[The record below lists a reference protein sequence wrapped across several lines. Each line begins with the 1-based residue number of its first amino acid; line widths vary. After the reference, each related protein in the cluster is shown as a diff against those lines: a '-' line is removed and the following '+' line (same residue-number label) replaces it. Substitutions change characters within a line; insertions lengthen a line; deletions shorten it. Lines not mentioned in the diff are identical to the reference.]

1 MRKPLAAVLVAAL
14 ATVVLGSAHADP
26 TYSTQRSYVRSFD
39 GTKIV
44 YNLFEPDPAVTPGPW
59 PIIFEGH
66 GWGGTGDTNVAD
78 FTWLLSQGYAA
89 LTWDSRGF
97 GASGGSTYVDDP
109 AHEARDVSALINLVA
124 RRPEIA
130 KDAPNDPTLG
140 MIGGSYAGG
149 IQLVTSAFDPRVDAI
164 VPQITWNDL
173 RYSLFPNG
181 VTKLGWDELLY
192 ADGLATSLSGGI
204 NPNGTAGIQ
213 TGSYSTDLHR
223 TEIQGLING
232 APNKQTSDWF
242 LGRSVAGY
250 GVHHPV
256 HIPTLFMQ
264 GDVDTLFNIN
274 EAVANWH
281 HVLDHGAPAKLM
293 IFCGGHVGCPSN
305 YVSTGESDYLQA
317 AALKWFDKYV
327 KRESSVDTGAPVE
340 YLTNDGVWHAAATFE
355 SAHTTTKTVTGSGML
370 VSTGAKT
377 SIINGAPVQSP
388 GLNSITT
395 AYPSDPSDPGT
406 LTIDTGIVGAAD
418 GSTAIVGI
426 PSALLNVT
434 LQGLGTHLFLKL
446 VDVESNQVVDLQEA
460 AVRIQGQPTGPI
472 ALNMVGVDYVVP
484 AGHHIQLQI
493 STSSAAM
500 EEYRGASIVNLAA
513 SVQIPL
519 L

>member
-1 MRKPLAAVLVAAL
+1 MRKPLAAVLVAVL
-14 ATVVLGSAHADP
+14 ATIVLGSAHADP
-26 TYSTQRSYVRSFD
+26 TYSTQRAYITSFD

-66 GWGGTGDTNVAD
+66 GWGGAGDTNIAD

-97 GASGGSTYVDDP
+97 GASGGATHVDDP
-109 AHEARDVSALINLVA
+109 SFEARDVSSLITFVA
-124 RRPEIA
+124 KRSEIA
-130 KDAPNDPTLG
+130 KDAVNDPTMG

-149 IQLVTSAFDPRVDAI
+149 IQLVTSAFDHRVDAI

-173 RYSLFPNG
+173 RFSLFPNG

-204 NPNGTAGIQ
+204 NPSGTAGIQ
-213 TGSYSTDLHR
+213 TGSYSLDLHR
-223 TEIQGLING
+223 TELQGLIAG
-232 APNKQTSDWF
+232 HPNQQTSNWF
-242 LGRSVAGY
+242 AGRSVAGY
-250 GVHHPV
+250 GRSHPV

-264 GDVDTLFNIN
+264 GNVDTLFNIN

-293 IFCGGHVGCPSN
+293 IFCGGHVSCPSN
-305 YVSTGESDYLQA
+305 YVSTGETDYLQA
-317 AALKWFDKYV
+317 AALNWFNRYV
-327 KRESSVDTGAPVE
+327 KRDTSVNTGPAVE
-340 YLTNDGVWHAAATFE
+340 YLTNDGVWHSAATFE
-355 SAHTTTKTVTGSGML
+355 GAHSTVKSVTGSGML
-370 VSTGAKT
+370 ISTGAKT
-377 SIINGAPVQSP
+377 SVINGAPLASP
-388 GLNSITT
+388 GLNSVTT
-395 AYPSDPSDPGT
+395 AYPSASNDPGT
-406 LTIDTGIVGAAD
+406 LTIDTGIVGD
-418 GSTAIVGI
+418 GTTAIVGF
-426 PSALLNVT
+426 PTALLNVT
-434 LQGLGTHLFLKL
+434 VQGLGTHLFLKL
-446 VDVESNQVVDLQEA
+446 VDVESNQVVDLQET
-460 AVRIQGQPTGPI
+460 AVRIVGQPSGPI
-472 ALNMVGVDYVVP
+472 SLKMIGVDYVVP

-500 EEYRGASIVNLAA
+500 EEFRGASILNVAA